1 MFNPNVRELEVNL
14 VIVKKTAENFTEEL
28 RQQFSA
34 ICFWE
39 NASAIT
45 KKSPQ
50 FVWLLTYSQTITLPF
65 FNLTIL
71 LHVSQQPNENKNM

>member
-1 MFNPNVRELEVNL
+1 MLDV

-50 FVWLLTYSQTITLPF
+50 FV
-65 FNLTIL
+65 
-71 LHVSQQPNENKNM
+71 